1 MTADFR
7 EVRVSFKN
15 RKIVIHSL
23 TCTAYKCQMPRCV
36 LGARLVALDTTEKI
50 LNFMIVNI

>member
-1 MTADFR
+1 MTGDFR
-7 EVRVSFKN
+7 DVRVSFKKQ
-15 RKIVIHSL
+15 KIVIYSL
-23 TCTAYKCQMPRCV
+23 RFTAYRRQMPRCV